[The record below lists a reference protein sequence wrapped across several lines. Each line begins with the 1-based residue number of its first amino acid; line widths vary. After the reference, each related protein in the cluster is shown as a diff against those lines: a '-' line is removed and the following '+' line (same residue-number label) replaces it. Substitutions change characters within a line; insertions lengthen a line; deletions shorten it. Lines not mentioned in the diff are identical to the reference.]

1 MVHATP
7 SVRPEEPLSLSKW
20 RLEGSLRM
28 LRDEASTG
36 SASPQHERGGKRFLD
51 CRSLLAALLRFWLPA
66 FAAMTIVGIA
76 PLHAERIKDLGAFQG
91 LRANQLTGYGI
102 VVGLAGTGDD
112 SLEYT
117 TQGMKGAASRFGLSL
132 PPGINPALKNAAAV
146 MITAE
151 LPAFAK
157 PGQRLDINVAA
168 MGKAKSLRGGTLL
181 MTPLQGADGQIYAM
195 AQGNL
200 AVGGLGVSAA
210 DGSNITINVPTAGR
224 IPGGASVER
233 AVDAGFATA
242 PEMLFNLAE
251 ADLTTVGRVANAINT
266 SLGTGRARA
275 IDAVTVSI
283 QAPPGAELRTALMG
297 QIEDLLVDPAEA
309 PARVI
314 VNARTGTVVI
324 NGAVRIAPAAVT
336 HGKLT
341 VKVNE
346 NYRVS
351 QPEGFSQGQTAVVP
365 KSGIKV
371 EEEKRPM
378 FRFAPGASLAD
389 IVKAVNAIGASPAD
403 LVAILEALKQAGA
416 MKAELVVL

>member
-1 MVHATP
+1 MIRTLIRRLPAILHATA
-7 SVRPEEPLSLSKW
+7 VA
-20 RLEGSLRM
+20 M
-28 LRDEASTG
+28 LLTV
-36 SASPQHERGGKRFLD
+36 LI
-51 CRSLLAALLRFWLPA
+51 PA
-66 FAAMTIVGIA
+66 VAR
-76 PLHAERIKDLGAFQG
+76 AERIKDLGNFQG

-112 SLEYT
+112 SLDYA
-117 TQGMKGAASRFGLSL
+117 TQGMKGVAARFGLNL
-132 PPGINPALKNAAAV
+132 PANINPALKNAAAV
-146 MITAE
+146 MITAD

-157 PGQRLDINVAA
+157 PGQKLDITVSA

-181 MTPLQGADGQIYAM
+181 MAPLQGADGQIYAM

-200 AVGGLGVSAA
+200 AVGGLGVSGA
-210 DGSNITINVPTAGR
+210 DGSNVVINVPTAGR
-224 IPGGASVER
+224 IPGGATVER
-233 AVDAGFATA
+233 AVDAGFATT
-242 PEMLFNLAE
+242 PEIDFNLSE
-251 ADLTTVGRVANAINT
+251 ADLTTVGRVAAAINARFGP
-266 SLGTGRARA
+266 GTARA
-275 IDAVTVSI
+275 TDAATVAI
-283 QAPPGAELRTALMG
+283 RAPQGAETRVALMG
-297 QIEDLLVDPAEA
+297 QIEDLLVDPADA

-324 NGAVRIAPAAVT
+324 NGAVRIAPAAVS

-351 QPEGFSQGQTAVVP
+351 QPEGFSGGQTAVVP
-365 KSGIKV
+365 KSNIQV
-371 EEEKRPM
+371 DEEKKPM

-416 MKAELVVL
+416 MKADLVVL